1 MFKSTVLGALALGFC
16 FTTTATTA
24 QADLTADVAASL
36 HLARDGGAAP
46 ALNHEGQWWTHPKGC
61 EYSRAG
67 RGGEVV
73 WYLIINTARPG
84 CPVYIVSYSPYND
97 VY

>member
-1 MFKSTVLGALALGFC
+1 MKKITLIAAAALVALSGV
-16 FTTTATTA
+16 A
-24 QADLTADVAASL
+24 QADVSRKVGRATKIQSGNSSVM
-36 HLARDGGAAP
+36 P
-46 ALNHEGQWWTHPKGC
+46 AEGYSSQWWTHPIGC

-67 RGGEVV
+67 RPGEIV

-84 CPVYIVSYSPYND
+84 CPTYIVQRGFSD

>member
-1 MFKSTVLGALALGFC
+1 MKTILSITTAATLAL
-16 FTTTATTA
+16 TVAA
-24 QADLTADVAASL
+24 HADVSKKVGRASQIKTESSSV
-36 HLARDGGAAP
+36 RP
-46 ALNHEGQWWTHPKGC
+46 PISHEGQWWTHPIGC

-67 RGGEVV
+67 RPGEIV

-84 CPVYIVSYSPYND
+84 CPTYIPVIGFKD

>member
-1 MFKSTVLGALALGFC
+1 MKK
-16 FTTTATTA
+16 FT
-24 QADLTADVAASL
+24 LVAASAL
-36 HLARDGGAAP
+36 IALASAAQAGFSEKVARAAMIHVGGTTAMP
-46 ALNHEGQWWTHPKGC
+46 AEGYSSQWWTHPIGC

-67 RGGEVV
+67 RPVETV

-84 CPVYIVSYSPYND
+84 CPTYIVQHGFSD

>member
-1 MFKSTVLGALALGFC
+1 MYKSTVLGALALSFS
-16 FTTTATTA
+16 FAATAK
-24 QADLTADVAASL
+24 ADLSADVAASL
-36 HLARDGGAAP
+36 HLASDGGAAP
-46 ALNHEGQWWTHPKGC
+46 ALNHQGQWWTHPKGC

-84 CPVYIVSYSPYND
+84 CPKYIVSYSPYND

>member
-1 MFKSTVLGALALGFC
+1 MTREIAATVLATLVLAGM
-16 FTTTATTA
+16 A
-24 QADLTADVAASL
+24 QADVSRTIGRASQIKVE
-36 HLARDGGAAP
+36 ASAEAP
-46 ALNHEGQWWTHPKGC
+46 PASHEGQWWTHSRGC

-67 RGGEVV
+67 RPGEIV

-84 CPVYIVSYSPYND
+84 CPAYIVVRGFKD

>member
-1 MFKSTVLGALALGFC
+1 MKKFALVAASALIVLAGV
-16 FTTTATTA
+16 A
-24 QADLTADVAASL
+24 QADVGSKVGRATKIKSGTSSVM
-36 HLARDGGAAP
+36 P
-46 ALNHEGQWWTHPKGC
+46 TEGYSSQWWSHPIGC

-67 RGGEVV
+67 RPGETV

-84 CPVYIVSYSPYND
+84 CPTYIVQHGFSD

>member
-1 MFKSTVLGALALGFC
+1 MPT
-16 FTTTATTA
+16 
-24 QADLTADVAASL
+24 
-36 HLARDGGAAP
+36 
-46 ALNHEGQWWTHPKGC
+46 EGYSSQWWSHPIGC

-67 RGGEVV
+67 RPGETV

-84 CPVYIVSYSPYND
+84 CPTYIVQHGFSD

>member
-1 MFKSTVLGALALGFC
+1 MKKFTLVAASALIVLAGV
-16 FTTTATTA
+16 A
-24 QADLTADVAASL
+24 QADVGNKVGRATKIKSGTSSAM
-36 HLARDGGAAP
+36 P
-46 ALNHEGQWWTHPKGC
+46 TEGYSSQWWSHPIGC

-67 RGGEVV
+67 RPGETV

-84 CPVYIVSYSPYND
+84 CPTYIVQHGFSD